1 MQQAMHRTHAPHP
14 ELQAELQQEYARIVP
29 KVERSTII
37 KAESNA
43 SQTLKGQANGHAQPT
58 STIRRRQI
66 SPRSDSSNISS
77 RATRQYGELRRDSGL
92 ESLEH
97 IKDGMV
103 ESQAALA
110 LLSLSER
117 HSPGRDGSIE
127 PNYVDGCRFLSDAA
141 DAAPGNEGHDTT
153 LPQPSNHAPTKMD
166 DSGLAQLNNHVPTK
180 MDDSGPGKVH
190 ELRKHSALPQANN
203 HAPTNM
209 DNSGAGK
216 VHGLRRRKDSQSVT

>member
-29 KVERSTII
+29 KVERSTMT

-66 SPRSDSSNISS
+66 SPRSDSSNISP

-117 HSPGRDGSIE
+117 CSPGREGSIS
-127 PNYVDGCRFLSDAA
+127 PNYVDGCRSLSDAA
-141 DAAPGNEGHDTT
+141 DATTGDEGHHTIW
-153 LPQPSNHAPTKMD
+153 PQPSNHAPT
-166 DSGLAQLNNHVPTK
+166 L
-180 MDDSGPGKVH
+180 
-190 ELRKHSALPQANN
+190 
-203 HAPTNM
+203 M
-209 DNSGAGK
+209 DNSGLPQLSNHAPASKDNSGPEN
-216 VHGLRRRKDSQSVT
+216 VHGLRRRKDSQSVS

>member
-1 MQQAMHRTHAPHP
+1 MQQATHRANAPHP

-29 KVERSTII
+29 KVERSTIT

-43 SQTLKGQANGHAQPT
+43 SQNLKWQANGHAQPT
-58 STIRRRQI
+58 GTIRRRQL
-66 SPRSDSSNISS
+66 SPRSDSSNISP
-77 RATRQYGELRRDSGL
+77 RATRQHGDLRRDSGL

-117 HSPGRDGSIE
+117 HSPGSYGSISPNYVNSCGTLDEAADTNHAPTGIDDGGPRKAAPGRDGSIS
-127 PNYVDGCRFLSDAA
+127 PNLLEDHQCRSLSNATNFA
-141 DAAPGNEGHDTT
+141 MGSGGH
-153 LPQPSNHAPTKMD
+153 HI
-166 DSGLAQLNNHVPTK
+166 
-180 MDDSGPGKVH
+180 
-190 ELRKHSALPQANN
+190 ALPQAEN
-203 HAPTNM
+203 HSPTGVN
-209 DNSGAGK
+209 DGRPEI